1 MSRSLTW
8 LLAGAALSTAAGG
21 ALAAP
26 AKPKADPKAEIRPW
40 TKELPRGSIIIGGPD
55 GENRVFVMRHGG
67 DRAERLTT
75 LLQLRPEQEPALKA
89 YLEALKPQRDHL
101 VKFEKSVEH
110 RASTTERLAQMEA
123 RLAEQ
128 QAAGRAR
135 IDATRAF
142 YGQLDAR
149 QKKVF
154 DEMPMMF
161 MGPGLGPMP
170 MGPMPVMHR
179 MHMPDLDG
187 LFDEDF
193 EFELESPGV

>member
-8 LLAGAALSTAAGG
+8 LLAGAALSTYATA
-21 ALAAP
+21 ALAAEP
-26 AKPKADPKAEIRPW
+26 KPKAEPKPW

-67 DRAERLTT
+67 DRAERLAT
-75 LLQLRPEQEPALKA
+75 LLQIRPEQEPALKA
-89 YLEALKPQRDHL
+89 YLEALKPHRDHL
-101 VKFEKSVEH
+101 VKFQRAVE
-110 RASTTERLAQMEA
+110 RPESTPERLARMEA

-128 QAAGRAR
+128 QAAGKAR

-142 YGQLDAR
+142 YDQLDMR

-161 MGPGLGPMP
+161 MGPGFGPTP
-170 MGPMPVMHR
+170 IGPMPVMHQIP
-179 MHMPDLDG
+179 MPHFDG
-187 LFDEDF
+187 AFGDDF
-193 EFELESPGV
+193 EVELESPGV

>member
-1 MSRSLTW
+1 MSRSFTW

-26 AKPKADPKAEIRPW
+26 AKEKTEPKAESRPW

-67 DRAERLTT
+67 DRAERLAT
-75 LLQLRPEQEPALKA
+75 LLQIRPEQEPALKA
-89 YLEALKPQRDHL
+89 YLEALKPQRDRP
-101 VKFEKSVEH
+101 VKIE
-110 RASTTERLAQMEA
+110 RADDRRSSTTERLTQMEM
-123 RLAEQ
+123 RLAAQ
-128 QAAGRAR
+128 QAEGKAR

-142 YGQLDAR
+142 YDQLDVR

-154 DEMPMMF
+154 DEIPMMF
-161 MGPGLGPMP
+161 MGPGFGAMP
-170 MGPMPVMHR
+170 LGPMPVMHR
-179 MHMPDLDG
+179 MQMPDFDG

-193 EFELESPGV
+193 EIELETPGV